1 MSAFGTFAICLT
13 TAYALYYTVTIL
25 LDLNKKGKEK
35 TNDSVETFELKNVP
49 DAPGKVVE
57 ETEGGFRVAKEAA
70 AATDLPLG
78 SQPAWDE
85 TKIRPAVVE
94 QPAPPEPPAPM
105 FDASGAPITEGQKK
119 IKAVEKEMVD
129 VETRMTG
136 EMTEKMLN
144 DALIGQTP
152 SVVIDREVVPAQ
164 GSTSAE
170 SENHDKGKAI

>member
-49 DAPGKVVE
+49 EAPGKVVE

-70 AATDLPLG
+70 AG
-78 SQPAWDE
+78 GQPAWDE

-94 QPAPPEPPAPM
+94 QPAPPETPAPM

-170 SENHDKGKAI
+170 SEKHDKGKAI

>member
-70 AATDLPLG
+70 AG

-105 FDASGAPITEGQKK
+105 FDASGAPIT
-119 IKAVEKEMVD
+119 EMVD